1 MTRTVVSG
9 GTGYVGRFIVEGL
22 LAAGHTVTVLG
33 RTRPHADFFSAPV
46 AFQPHKLGS
55 EIPVDAFSG
64 ADFFVHAA
72 FDHVP
77 GKYRGGEGED
87 PASFRRRNL
96 EGSVALFEAA
106 RQAGIGRTIFLSS
119 RAVYGPRPSGTW
131 LDEADKAAP
140 DTLYGEVKLA
150 AENALQ
156 ELCDDRFQTTSLR
169 VTGVYGPAA
178 RGRAHKWAALF
189 ADYLAGKPIA
199 PRAGTEVHGAD
210 VAQAVRL
217 VLEHPGTPPALLNVS
232 DILVDRHDLLKIVRD
247 LTGNLQPLPQRA
259 DASSVNAMK
268 TDRLRALGWK
278 PGGSQ
283 RLAGT
288 VSQLLQEDI

>member
-22 LAAGHTVTVLG
+22 LAAGHAVTVLG
-33 RTRPHADFFSAPV
+33 RTQPPADFFSMPV
-46 AFQPHKLGS
+46 GFQPYELGGGLAA
-55 EIPVDAFSG
+55 DLFHG

-87 PASFRRRNL
+87 PASFRHRNL
-96 EGSVALFEAA
+96 DGSVALFEAA
-106 RQAGIGRTIFLSS
+106 KRAGIHRVIFLSS
-119 RAVYGPRPSGTW
+119 RAVYGPRPAGTW
-131 LDEADKAAP
+131 LDEVDKPIP

-150 AENALQ
+150 AESALQ
-156 ELCDDRFQTTSLR
+156 ELRTDRFETTSLR

-178 RGRAHKWAALF
+178 KGREHKWASLF
-189 ADYLAGKPIA
+189 ADYLDGKSIA

-210 VAQAVRL
+210 VAEAVRL
-217 VLEHPGTPPALLNVS
+217 VLEHPAIPPALLNVS
-232 DILVDRHDLLKIVRD
+232 DILLDRHDLLRLVRE
-247 LTGNLQPLPQRA
+247 LTDSPHALPPRA
-259 DASSVNAMK
+259 ESAVVNAMR
-268 TDRLRALGWK
+268 TDRLRALGWV

-283 RLAGT
+283 RLAVT
-288 VSQLLQEDI
+288 VAELLHTKI